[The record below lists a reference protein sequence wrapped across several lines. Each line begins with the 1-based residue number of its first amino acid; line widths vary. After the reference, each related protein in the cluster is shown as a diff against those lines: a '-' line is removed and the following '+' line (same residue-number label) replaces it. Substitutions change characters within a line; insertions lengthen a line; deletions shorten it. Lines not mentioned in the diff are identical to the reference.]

1 MKWRRDA
8 APDGPR
14 RVDEHRA
21 RRLRRG
27 RARALRPL
35 QARPDVRLLRR
46 AAVRVCSAA
55 RGAFE
60 GALPELRDQA
70 VPRVPARLTRGR
82 ARVLQ
87 GGDAAAPRLGL
98 ACRAPD
104 VPLLPRIRPRGGAR
118 GDRRARTRGA
128 AAPRPPHRGR
138 LRRLQARLSRDGLR
152 RRGAGGA
159 GGARSRRRGRRQPRL
174 AGALSPLRPAPGC
187 RSAHPLRRPRAATA
201 GRRRPRPAR
210 RGRRGRPDRLPAV
223 RAREPDGRPLRGR
236 DDVDGDL
243 LGADP
248 AHRGGA
254 RAGPRRR
261 LRPFAPRPRLR
272 RAPLRQR
279 RALLRERAAAARERG
294 VRDTAPAATERLV
307 RRVRPHPPPA
317 AAPAAR
323 RHRPLRRLADPARF
337 RRGARAEGG
346 RARRGRAR
354 PSGGRHTGCA
364 RGRPAVADARRNPRR
379 DPRGGSDRRRRARPR
394 DRLHGRARPGPG
406 SSGRRAPARGDGRRD
421 ERGLLRDAAQG
432 RRGDRRR
439 RRRGARLQRA
449 LPRLPRRAR
458 HPRGAREPRPPD
470 LRDAGPGG
478 RSRGDGATSRPR
490 RAPPRAGARLV
501 RPRLLRV
508 KGLRSF
514 RAEREIDFADL
525 GLVAVVGDTGA
536 GKSSILEAIT
546 YALYNATTW
555 DQRGVKQLISDGA
568 TTMSVE
574 LDFAVDGHV
583 YRIARSTS
591 RGAYPPPSHQLECLT
606 DPTVPPLDS
615 EDAINAEVAR
625 LVGLDWGGFTSAVI
639 LPQGRFQTLLQASP
653 ADRTE
658 ILKGIFR
665 LGELAEARE
674 QARELALGYREPLD
688 DLQAERARLLPDPA
702 ATAREARRRR
712 QEAERDERRLRALE
726 AERAR
731 QEKAAAREEREVQ
744 RAEVAGERLA
754 KANVRPARDLRELE
768 PVLRELESR
777 GAELAVAGQEAQ
789 EHETRLAAGLGRAER
804 AGEGEGEL
812 ARAKAMLER
821 LVAEA
826 PALAAERAELAAAR
840 REVSREEAA
849 LVRDE
854 RSLVGLRREAAAGQK
869 LEDGVL
875 ELQAADDVLRR
886 LERQLGNV
894 RTIAERKADAEA
906 VARRRLAGAAERLE
920 PLLRAPAAA
929 HAAHGLEAGEE
940 CPICHQELPAG
951 FQPPRAPVVR
961 AAQEAH
967 ERAEAAARGAGQ
979 ARAAADATRAHL
991 EQAVAE
997 AARKRTAAR
1006 RALD

>member
-1 MKWRRDA
+1 
-8 APDGPR
+8 
-14 RVDEHRA
+14 
-21 RRLRRG
+21 
-27 RARALRPL
+27 
-35 QARPDVRLLRR
+35 
-46 AAVRVCSAA
+46 
-55 RGAFE
+55 
-60 GALPELRDQA
+60 
-70 VPRVPARLTRGR
+70 
-82 ARVLQ
+82 
-87 GGDAAAPRLGL
+87 
-98 ACRAPD
+98 
-104 VPLLPRIRPRGGAR
+104 
-118 GDRRARTRGA
+118 
-128 AAPRPPHRGR
+128 
-138 LRRLQARLSRDGLR
+138 
-152 RRGAGGA
+152 
-159 GGARSRRRGRRQPRL
+159 
-174 AGALSPLRPAPGC
+174 
-187 RSAHPLRRPRAATA
+187 
-201 GRRRPRPAR
+201 
-210 RGRRGRPDRLPAV
+210 
-223 RAREPDGRPLRGR
+223 
-236 DDVDGDL
+236 
-243 LGADP
+243 
-248 AHRGGA
+248 
-254 RAGPRRR
+254 
-261 LRPFAPRPRLR
+261 
-272 RAPLRQR
+272 
-279 RALLRERAAAARERG
+279 
-294 VRDTAPAATERLV
+294 
-307 RRVRPHPPPA
+307 
-317 AAPAAR
+317 
-323 RHRPLRRLADPARF
+323 
-337 RRGARAEGG
+337 
-346 RARRGRAR
+346 
-354 PSGGRHTGCA
+354 
-364 RGRPAVADARRNPRR
+364 
-379 DPRGGSDRRRRARPR
+379 
-394 DRLHGRARPGPG
+394 
-406 SSGRRAPARGDGRRD
+406 
-421 ERGLLRDAAQG
+421 
-432 RRGDRRR
+432 
-439 RRRGARLQRA
+439 
-449 LPRLPRRAR
+449 
-458 HPRGAREPRPPD
+458 
-470 LRDAGPGG
+470 
-478 RSRGDGATSRPR
+478 
-490 RAPPRAGARLV
+490 V

-525 GLVAVVGDTGA
+525 GLVALVGDTGA

-726 AERAR
+726 AERTR
-731 QEKAAAREEREVQ
+731 QEKAAAREEHEVQ
-744 RAEVAGERLA
+744 RAEAAVERLA

-840 REVSREEAA
+840 REVSRQEAA

-854 RSLVGLRREAAAGQK
+854 RSLVGLRREAAAAQK
-869 LEDGVL
+869 LEDAVL

-920 PLLRAPAAA
+920 PLLRAHAAA

-951 FQPPRAPVVR
+951 FRPPRVPVVR

-967 ERAEAAARGAGQ
+967 ERAEAGARGAGE

-1006 RALD
+1006 RALDRVQRRFGDVDPAARAVADEAETAVHSRRAALGERRAALEAAAAKLVERAAALDRDRAGLPRRFRPAASASDDRHAALLTALKERLAEVQRLRREREAARARLAELRADRDELAGRRERQLEQPRRRVEKAMLLLRRRIEDAGVELPAGAEDDTAFDEQLARAAELERAADRVARKLAKAAESARARAATAIGVAAAALAEAGAADAEELEELVIEASAKRTRARDEEAEARAQVPAARELDRSIRPLRESIEVLEAVASLLTDGRFIGYVVTRRQRALLALASEILGSITGGRYGFAEDFRIVDRVFGQARGSKTLSGGEAFLASLALALGLVELAARGGGRLEALFLDEGFGSLDADALDDALGELERRAQAGRLVAVVSHVRTVAERIEDVLQVTQELDGTEVTRVSGAEREAFVEEEVEERLLAY